1 MKQRITFG
9 SIVLLSFA
17 LSMPLLVSCDKDE
30 LESLTSATSLNGHEY
45 VDLGL
50 SVKWAT
56 CNIGAD
62 SPSRPGD
69 FFAWAATKPLYKPGF
84 ALSEEPEWNGYT
96 TGYSKTGS
104 PYYCF
109 YLDFAKDFSE
119 DGIIDAWKRY
129 YPAGAKYDFY
139 EKSDSHWNDTRLVSE
154 DDAASVNWGDK
165 WRMPTKSEFE
175 ELLDTGKCVVEPFLY
190 DDEAVLGGE
199 YGIKI
204 TSKVPGYEGNFILL
218 PTSGGVRQD
227 EEILYVPGT
236 TFYWTGDLDIS
247 NPSYDSYCKKAWT
260 LGFVLNIPFATSADR
275 YVGIQVRPVF
285 K

>member
-9 SIVLLSFA
+9 SMMLLSCV
-17 LSMPLLVSCDKDE
+17 LSMPAFVSCDKDE
-30 LESLTSATSLNGHEY
+30 PETLSSAASLNGHEY

-56 CNIGAD
+56 CNIGAA
-62 SPSRPGD
+62 SPAQPGD
-69 FFAWAATKPLYKPGF
+69 FFAWSAVKPFYKPGS
-84 ALSEEPEWNGYT
+84 ALSEDPEWDGYT
-96 TGYSKTGS
+96 SGYSMTGS
-104 PYYCF
+104 PYYKS
-109 YLDFAKDFSE
+109 YLDFGKGE
-119 DGIIDAWKRY
+119 IIATWTRY
-129 YPAGAKYDFY
+129 FPKGSDYDFY
-139 EKSDSHWNDTRLVSE
+139 DKSDPLWRDTRLVSE

-175 ELLDTGKCVVEPFLY
+175 ELLDTAKCKVEMYMYADSAFL
-190 DDEAVLGGE
+190 GSE

-218 PTSGGVRQD
+218 PTSGGARQD
-227 EEILYVPGT
+227 KEITYVPGT

-247 NPSYDSYCKKAWT
+247 NPDNDSYCKKAWT
-260 LGFVLNIPFATSADR
+260 LGFVLNIPFATSAYR
-275 YVGIQVRPVF
+275 YAGMQVRPVF